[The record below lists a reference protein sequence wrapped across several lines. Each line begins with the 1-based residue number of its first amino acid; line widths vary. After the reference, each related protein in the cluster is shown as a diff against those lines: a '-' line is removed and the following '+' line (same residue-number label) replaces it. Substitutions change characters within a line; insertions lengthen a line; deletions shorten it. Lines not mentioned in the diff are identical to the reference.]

1 METESSSTQAL
12 PAGTRLEEFVIERV
26 LGSGGFGITY
36 LARDTR
42 LDRQVVIKENLP
54 AQFCFRDTHSLTV
67 APRHTHGD
75 DADNFR
81 WSLENFSKEAAMLA
95 SLDHP
100 GIVKVLRSFEAFGT
114 AYFVM
119 PFVEGRTLDELI
131 LHRAGKPLAEAELRG
146 ILERVLA
153 ALGYLHDRGIY
164 HRDIKPGN
172 ILITTEG
179 LPVLIDFGSARQRLS
194 ERSMTVVESA
204 GYTPFEQLQ
213 SKGSVGPWS
222 DLYALGATFAKI
234 ITGEAPPKAND
245 RAFGDPWQPMVSR
258 MELEG
263 RYSNAFLAALDRA
276 LKLPIEERWQST
288 EEWKAPLEGGEAA
301 AKGGAAVPGE
311 ESVAAG
317 AKHFRSP
324 AWRWVALWLL
334 LSAGLLIAAGYGY
347 WHFGKGTVRI
357 ASDPAGAE
365 VLRHGVVLGQTP
377 MSLTSLD
384 PFSEWTIGLRME
396 GYQPDTLAAR
406 VGWRERSTAPVR
418 ALKPR
423 PQKVIVTSEPAGAE
437 VVVVVDGKVVGL
449 TPWEGPEREVGERV
463 ELLLRKDG
471 WIAQTLRGEVGKGH
485 PLELSVAL
493 TQDAFYAE
501 RLDETAVAALA
512 EKGDAYAQA
521 LLGIRMFFGPHVG
534 LDDAER
540 VQRKAQGLELL
551 EKSAT
556 NKHPLGLAARGSAE
570 ARSGGKEGLEFAQA
584 RCLEAVEAGLL
595 EDLNARGAQWIF
607 YAGVAYD
614 TGCGVAKDA
623 AEAVK
628 WYRKAAEQGL
638 ALAQDFLGRSYF
650 HGEGVAKDAVEAV
663 KWFRKAAEQDDAEA
677 QCYLGFCYEY
687 GEGVAEDA
695 AEAVK
700 WYRKAAE
707 QGLALAQDFLG
718 RSYFYGEG
726 VAKDPA
732 EAVKWYRKA
741 AEQEESSA
749 QYSLGLSYANGEGV
763 AKDPVR
769 ALMWFMIAAESGNE
783 TAGENQKR
791 ISAELSSSAIAK
803 ARRLAAE
810 WKVARMEP
818 VDEP

>member
-1 METESSSTQAL
+1 MYKSVLGGGVVAGYLRCTTAAMESHALNTQSL
-12 PAGTRLEEFVIERV
+12 PAGTRLEEFVVEHV

-54 AQFCFRDTHSLTV
+54 VQFCFRDTHSLTV
-67 APRHTHGD
+67 APRHTHGE
-75 DADNFR
+75 DADNFL
-81 WSLENFSKEAAMLA
+81 WSMENFSREAAMLA
-95 SLDHP
+95 SLDHR

-119 PFVEGRTLDELI
+119 PFVEGRTLEEL
-131 LHRAGKPLAEAELRG
+131 LRQRPPGSSSESELREM
-146 ILERVLA
+146 LERVLD

-172 ILITTEG
+172 ILITHEG
-179 LPVLIDFGSARQRLS
+179 IPVLIDFGSARQRLS

-213 SKGSVGPWS
+213 SKGKVGPWS
-222 DLYALGATFAKI
+222 DIYALGATFAKI

-357 ASDPAGAE
+357 ASEPAGAE
-365 VLRHGVVLGQTP
+365 VRRHGVVLGQTP

-384 PFSEWTIGLRME
+384 PFSEWTIELRME

-418 ALKPR
+418 TLKPR

-437 VVVVVDGKVVGL
+437 VVVDGKVLGL

-471 WIAQTLRGEVGKGH
+471 LIAETLRGEVGKGH

-501 RLDETAVAALA
+501 RLDDTAAAALA

-595 EDLNARGAQWIF
+595 EDLNARGAQWVF

-707 QGLALAQDFLG
+707 Q
-718 RSYFYGEG
+718 
-726 VAKDPA
+726 
-732 EAVKWYRKA
+732 
-741 AEQEESSA
+741 EESSA